1 MSTKSTKA
9 QKEIKTK
16 LSTPDPKADPTI
28 KAATKAE
35 IVANRKAAKSDLIP
49 AKKKQRIV
57 ALVGSAS
64 STLGMV
70 PWDDKAIEMWTLAWR
85 KVPRIDRAF
94 DMHPIG
100 PHRKNVPKNYI
111 EFLSKLNVPV
121 YTVQDISNAVP
132 KGQLYPLKEIQDF
145 NRSLDPYWVEPYF
158 ACSVAY
164 MLNMAIYE
172 RVDEIQLYGLDF
184 VADGEYSHQR
194 PNMEYYIGIARGLGI
209 RVYLPKD
216 CAMCEFPYV
225 YGYESKSGT
234 GFVDKE
240 MLIQRIREYK
250 KRHTDNL
257 AMAYVADGAMQEAQQ
272 LMDLIK
278 HQERGG
284 SVKQMK
290 LKNMEIKKEPM

>member
-1 MSTKSTKA
+1 MTTDTPTPD
-9 QKEIKTK
+9 IKTK
-16 LSTPDPKADPTI
+16 IATPAPKADP
-28 KAATKAE
+28 KKVAKVTKEEASARRE
-35 IVANRKAAKSDLIP
+35 SKSDLIP

-57 ALVGSAS
+57 ALVGSAT

-85 KVPRIDRAF
+85 KVPRVDRAF

-100 PHRKNVPKNYI
+100 PHRKNVPKDYFN
-111 EFLSKLNVPV
+111 FLNSLNVPV
-121 YTVQDISNAVP
+121 YTVQDISNVVK
-132 KGQLYPLKEIQDF
+132 KGELYPLKEVQEF
-145 NRSLDPYWVEPYF
+145 NRRLDPYWAEPYY

-164 MLNMAIYE
+164 MLNLAIYE
-172 RVDEIQLYGLDF
+172 GVDEIQLYGLDF

-225 YGYESKSGT
+225 YGYESKSGV
-234 GFVDKE
+234 GYVDKE
-240 MLIQRIREYK
+240 MLMQRMKEYK
-250 KRHTDNL
+250 KRHQDNL
-257 AMAYVADGAMQEAQQ
+257 AMAYVADGAMQEASQ
-272 LMDLIK
+272 LLDLIK

-284 SVKQMK
+284 SIKQMQDK
-290 LKNMEIKKEPM
+290 MKSMEIKKEAG